1 MGKLFAS
8 IGAFLGTIVAL
19 TSTGAC
25 YFYMFDE
32 AEMPE
37 SLLR

>member
-8 IGAFLGTIVAL
+8 IGAFLGTLVAL

-25 YFYMFDE
+25 LIVFYDE

-37 SLLR
+37 SLI

>member
-25 YFYMFDE
+25 WGIWVEE

-37 SLLR
+37 SLI